1 MRKCETGANL
11 IEKRFL
17 AISAVLAIGADLDAL
32 QKECDGG
39 NGTSCYELGVLYD
52 NAREGAAQDYK
63 KAAELYSKAC
73 NLGKGAGYSNL
84 GFLYDNGSGA
94 AQDGKKA
101 ADFYPKAC
109 NTGDEAGCSNLGY
122 AYANGRGAKQDYA
135 KACDM
140 SNGGGCYNLG
150 NLYAQG
156 RGVKEDANAA
166 EKYLKKAYEMKPE
179 LACGRYKEFTQK

>member
-1 MRKCETGANL
+1 M
-11 IEKRFL
+11 
-17 AISAVLAIGADLDAL
+17 
-32 QKECDGG
+32 
-39 NGTSCYELGVLYD
+39 
-52 NAREGAAQDYK
+52 
-63 KAAELYSKAC
+63 
-73 NLGKGAGYSNL
+73 
-84 GFLYDNGSGA
+84 
-94 AQDGKKA
+94 
-101 ADFYPKAC
+101 
-109 NTGDEAGCSNLGY
+109 GY

-179 LACGRYKEFTQK
+179 LACDRYKEFTQK